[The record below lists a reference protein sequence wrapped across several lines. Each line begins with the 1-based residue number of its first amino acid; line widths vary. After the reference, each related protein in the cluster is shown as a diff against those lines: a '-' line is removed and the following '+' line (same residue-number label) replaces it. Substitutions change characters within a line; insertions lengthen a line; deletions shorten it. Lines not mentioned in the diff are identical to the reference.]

1 MTVRRSRLAA
11 LCSMA
16 VLSLHACATSRARFP
31 TQRYLP
37 VSSAMHAWG
46 KLELDDKHL
55 RLEALTGEMKL
66 RYAGRM
72 PEMEGS
78 DLSSASVYRV
88 KNAANYFKQNIAARR
103 LCAQPVRWVAVGSR
117 NGAPAWSGEIWLT
130 LLTIDDWTR
139 YAAEGARSCA
149 SGTYVQVSAD
159 NASRDSGEHER

>member
-1 MTVRRSRLAA
+1 MTVRRLPLAA

-37 VSSAMHAWG
+37 LGSAMRAWG

-66 RYAGRM
+66 QYAGRM
-72 PEMEGS
+72 PEMEAS

-88 KNAANYFKQNIAARR
+88 KNADRYFKQNIAAQR
-103 LCAQPVRWVAVGSR
+103 LCAEPVRWVAVGSR
-117 NGAPAWSGEIWLT
+117 NGAPPWSGEIWLT
-130 LLTIDDWTR
+130 LLTIDDWTQ
-139 YAAEGARSCA
+139 YAAQGAKSCA
-149 SGTYVQVSAD
+149 SGTYVQ
-159 NASRDSGEHER
+159 ASTDEAARDSSGRER